1 MYLYSLY
8 DEFCFKLSSRES
20 RQIILK
26 YCGDFEV
33 QCKVLRMLLSEDDV
47 LDFGEYFAE
56 VWFKDLPD
64 SKAAFKRLLY
74 KQEVSTKHAS
84 ESRYVSVES
93 MFLTIYFISLPPGD
107 EYLFVYF
114 EQRRGRKLPLCIQ
127 YQMLFSVME
136 FIQP

>member
-8 DEFCFKLSSRES
+8 DEFCFKLLSRES

-64 SKAAFKRLLY
+64 SKAAFKRLLH
-74 KQEVSTKHAS
+74 KQEVSTEHAS

-93 MFLTIYFISLPPGD
+93 IFLTIYFISLPPGD
-107 EYLFVYF
+107 E
-114 EQRRGRKLPLCIQ
+114 
-127 YQMLFSVME
+127 
-136 FIQP
+136 